1 LDEVSKQRVISNIA
15 LKRHGDPLDIARA
28 IVFLIRDATYTT
40 GQIIP
45 VDGGRMLSQ

>member
-1 LDEVSKQRVISNIA
+1 VISNIA